1 MISTQNPC
9 QEDHSAAI
17 WEVLIVL
24 RGKMALQ
31 AADLNLGDINLVLET
46 HHVLTASFSLPQ
58 LFFFSQFY
66 SYIYCFYT
74 LFEAAWAFFSLKH
87 ETRHVVNS
95 LALPGELLQ
104 MTSSYEFLQLGR

>member
-58 LFFFSQFY
+58 LFFFS
-66 SYIYCFYT
+66 
-74 LFEAAWAFFSLKH
+74 
-87 ETRHVVNS
+87 V
-95 LALPGELLQ
+95 
-104 MTSSYEFLQLGR
+104 LQLYLLFLYII